1 MFPLYF
7 LRCSPLI
14 TNQLLKRLKIIYS
27 YCTYPKFPRAAA
39 VCRSIQVFG
48 EHCEQRRFKL
58 SEQCLVPLAKYKI
71 VRQKAGRKIFKQFY
85 YTFISLFNKSKCKGF
100 GLQYPK
106 LSSSIIIL
114 NKIFCYIL
122 KLNEMMLFTKKAPS
136 ETCSSILLKI
146 LFVYKECLLIFL
158 KEVSHV
164 HSCITDQTYEI

>member
-1 MFPLYF
+1 MLFPLYF

-14 TNQLLKRLKIIYS
+14 TNQLLKRLKIIYL
-27 YCTYPKFPRAAA
+27 YCTYPKFPIAA
-39 VCRSIQVFG
+39 VCRSIRVFG

-100 GLQYPK
+100 GLRYPK
-106 LSSSIIIL
+106 LSSSIFIL
-114 NKIFCYIL
+114 NKIYCYIL
-122 KLNEMMLFTKKAPS
+122 KFNEIMLFTKTAPS
-136 ETCSSILLKI
+136 EICSSIFLKI

-158 KEVSHV
+158 REVSHV
-164 HSCITDQTYEI
+164 HGCITDQTYEI